1 MSKHGTP
8 RSKAGEA
15 PLTLSESR
23 RYYALL
29 KKQGKALLSHPDT
42 VRLLL
47 KKPKKVGL
55 ALLALVPSKDPYAE
69 VRRQWEKFYQKFFG
83 LTVDLSAVRI
93 PDVQADFS
101 RLIIVAQGIT
111 LNVAMAACKKRF
123 PTWQYSD
130 DLDAS
135 VIENNRTAAG
145 GAYAVWFRSRV
156 EADEE
161 TKNKSANDLGAEH
174 IKGITLL
181 ERILMELEYFGRTG
195 QHLDIQNVTL
205 CSGSRNSDGFVP
217 CAYWRGGRF
226 DVTWSRADYSC
237 SSLRARVAVS

>member
-1 MSKHGTP
+1 MSKHGTA

-29 KKQGKALLSHPDT
+29 KKQGKTLLPHPDT

-47 KKPKKVGL
+47 KKPKKVGH

-69 VRRQWEKFYQKFFG
+69 ARRQWEKFYQEFFG
-83 LTVDLSAVRI
+83 LTVDLSAVKI

-101 RLIIVAQGIT
+101 RLIIVMPGIT
-111 LNVAMAACKKRF
+111 LNAAMDACKKRF
-123 PTWQYSD
+123 PTWQYYD
-130 DLDAS
+130 DLDKS
-135 VIENNRTAAG
+135 VTKNDRTAAG
-145 GAYAVWFRSRV
+145 GAYAVWLRNRV

-161 TKNKSANDLGAEH
+161 HSNKSANELAGQNF
-174 IKGITLL
+174 KGITLL
-181 ERILMELEYFGRTG
+181 ERIIMELEYFGRTG

-205 CSGSRNSDGFVP
+205 CSGSRISVGRVP
-217 CAYWRGGRF
+217 FAYWGDGRF
-226 DVTWSRADYSC
+226 YVNTFSAGYSF
-237 SSLRARVAVS
+237 SYLRAREAVS

>member
-1 MSKHGTP
+1 MSKRETP

-42 VRLLL
+42 VRLLF

-69 VRRQWEKFYQKFFG
+69 VRRQWEKFYQEFFD
-83 LTVDLSAVRI
+83 LTVDLSAVKI

-111 LNVAMAACKKRF
+111 LNAAMAACKKRF

-135 VIENNRTAAG
+135 VIKNDRTAAG
-145 GAYAVWFRSRV
+145 GAYAVWFRNRV

-161 TKNKSANDLGAEH
+161 TANKSANDLDKERV
-174 IKGITLL
+174 KGITLL
-181 ERILMELEYFGRTG
+181 ERTLMELEYFGRTD

-205 CSGSRNSDGFVP
+205 CSGSRYSGGLVP
-217 CAYWRGGRF
+217 NANWRGGEF
-226 DVTWSRADYSC
+226 CVDWYYADDSD
-237 SSLRARVAVS
+237 SDLRARVVVS